1 MAREARRGGDDRPP
15 PEERRL
21 LFRPMVVELPDLGR
35 PWIYSKI
42 FPHRT
47 VEARSRQIKT
57 EIKKVRSVVVMEG
70 PNLRKREAI
79 GGLPFFQ

>member
-1 MAREARRGGDDRPP
+1 MGAAEEEAREARRGGDDRPP

-42 FPHRT
+42 FH
-47 VEARSRQIKT
+47 T
-57 EIKKVRSVVVMEG
+57 E
-70 PNLRKREAI
+70 LWKREADKSR
-79 GGLPFFQ
+79 QK